1 MIMKPILI
9 TNQDLQRLQELIDSS
24 RARPNG
30 HGMTLDVL
38 EREVSRSHIVERHS
52 LPEDVVTMNSRVRV
66 RDLDSQEIEEYTLV
80 YPTHADPEANR
91 LSILAPI
98 GTALIGSRAGDII
111 EWPVPAGRR
120 RLLVEDVVYQPEKA
134 GAVDL

>member
-1 MIMKPILI
+1 MIMKPIVI
-9 TNQDLQRLQELIDSS
+9 TKQAQQRLSELIDLF

-30 HGMTLDVL
+30 HGVNIDVL
-38 EREVSRSHIVERHS
+38 EREVSRSSIVDRHV
-52 LPEDVVTMNSRVRV
+52 LPEDVVTMNSTVRV
-66 RDLDSQEIEEYTLV
+66 RDLDSQECEEYTLV

-91 LSILAPI
+91 LSVLAPV
-98 GTALIGSRAGDII
+98 GTALIGSRVGDII

-134 GAVDL
+134 GAADL